1 MTSPMRQT
9 TSRRKLGAT
18 MDAQPTIITTKSR
31 AVMTSVA
38 LLLHRGRHR
47 YPTATSSV
55 KKERITHFGMLR
67 KNKNYLYFW
76 LSYLV
81 NRLASRCDALR
92 CAIET
97 SYRNHV
103 IGSTRYVITFLALL
117 FFVSCHL
124 IARRFFLCCKNR
136 GNG

>member
-1 MTSPMRQT
+1 MLMTSPMRQT
-9 TSRRKLGAT
+9 TSRRKIGAT
-18 MDAQPTIITTKSR
+18 MESITHYNNNKINNGDDIRGIITPQRSP
-31 AVMTSVA
+31 SVSNGN
-38 LLLHRGRHR
+38 LG
-47 YPTATSSV
+47 SV
-55 KKERITHFGMLR
+55 KKERITYFGMLR
-67 KNKNYLYFW
+67 KNKT
-76 LSYLV
+76 
-81 NRLASRCDALR
+81 NRLVSRCDALR
-92 CAIET
+92 CAMEP